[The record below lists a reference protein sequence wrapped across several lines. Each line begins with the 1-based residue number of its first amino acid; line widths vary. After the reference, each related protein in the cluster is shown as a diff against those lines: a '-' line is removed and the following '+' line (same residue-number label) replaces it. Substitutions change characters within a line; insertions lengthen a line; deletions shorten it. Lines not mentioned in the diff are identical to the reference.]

1 MKTAVALA
9 AGPLAAKYGRYAS
22 NGWGSFDPS
31 QGAAAFTEFARDRF
45 VVGDEAF
52 VRDELQ
58 RYRDEQGATEFRF
71 RMGWPGLPQQEVL
84 ASIRR
89 VGRIAADL

>member
-1 MKTAVALA
+1 LS
-9 AGPLAAKYGRYAS
+9 AKYSRYAG
-22 NGWGSFDPS
+22 NGWGAFDAS
-31 QGAAAFTEFARDRF
+31 RGDAFAQFARDRF

-71 RMGWPGLPQQEVL
+71 RMAWPGLPQAEVL

-89 VGRIAADL
+89 VGRLAADL